1 MHKLLG
7 GRLRTPHPV
16 TLTRHTD
23 DMKADHDFK
32 LLGVMQEM
40 SEFKYPMGTVEID
53 IWEAPNKQ
61 HWVALLLLTVTPDF
75 HPKTYVL
82 YVGKIAEKTAREQ
95 ANRMIS
101 VVKKFGN
108 IDVSDL
114 VWVVS
119 SGNAGSAF
127 NVATVLKMECL
138 RCGAHVVALAQS
150 ICSTL

>member
-1 MHKLLG
+1 MLH
-7 GRLRTPHPV
+7 
-16 TLTRHTD
+16 
-23 DMKADHDFK
+23 
-32 LLGVMQEM
+32 
-40 SEFKYPMGTVEID
+40 
-53 IWEAPNKQ
+53 
-61 HWVALLLLTVTPDF
+61 TVTPDF

-119 SGNAGSAF
+119 SDNTGRAVHAMWQRS
-127 NVATVLKMECL
+127 
-138 RCGAHVVALAQS
+138 
-150 ICSTL
+150 